1 MRGCGLLDFVRTE
14 GKGILGIHAAID
26 AMYDWPEYG
35 EMMGGYFNLHPWSE
49 RVGVELV
56 DPGHPLMA
64 GWRGC
69 PFYVRD
75 EIYQVKEPYS
85 RDNLR
90 VLMRLDTQRTN
101 MNKGDAIR
109 RDDGDFALAA
119 GTGRVACLYRIGTLS
134 RTFLESECANALRLD
149 SILRRRP
156 KCDERQQPIG

>member
-1 MRGCGLLDFVRTE
+1 MGGVDTKKMEDGPEKQAAEAREMRLRSGLLDFVRTE

-85 RDNLR
+85 RDNSR
-90 VLMRLDTQRTN
+90 VLMRLIPS
-101 MNKGDAIR
+101 A
-109 RDDGDFALAA
+109 
-119 GTGRVACLYRIGTLS
+119 
-134 RTFLESECANALRLD
+134 
-149 SILRRRP
+149 
-156 KCDERQQPIG
+156 PI